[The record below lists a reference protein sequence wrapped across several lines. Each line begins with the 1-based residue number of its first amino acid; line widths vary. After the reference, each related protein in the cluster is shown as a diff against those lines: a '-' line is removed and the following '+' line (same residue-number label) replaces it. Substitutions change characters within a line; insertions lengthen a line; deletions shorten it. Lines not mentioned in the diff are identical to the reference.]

1 MTKLANHPCHNE
13 PMDPQELTEAQVAYK
28 TAVEE
33 AEKAK
38 KYRDEKFRQAKA
50 EGATQTDIVKATGLT
65 RETVRRV
72 LNPDAAEAVREARKR
87 SAKEKRA

>member
-1 MTKLANHPCHNE
+1 MANQPCHND
-13 PMDPQELTEAQVAYK
+13 PMDPRELTEAQEAYK
-28 TAVEE
+28 IAVEN

-38 KYRDEKFRQAKA
+38 EYRDDLFRQAKA
-50 EGATQTDIVKATGLT
+50 EGVKQTDIVKATGLT

-87 SAKEKRA
+87 AAKEKKA

>member
-1 MTKLANHPCHNE
+1 
-13 PMDPQELTEAQVAYK
+13 MDPRELTEAQEAYK
-28 TAVEE
+28 IAVEN

-38 KYRDEKFRQAKA
+38 EYRDDLFRQAKA
-50 EGATQTDIVKATGLT
+50 EGVKQTDIVKATGLT

-87 SAKEKRA
+87 AAKEKKA